1 MSKITKDE
9 VTKIAKLARIEL
21 TDKEKEKFS
30 GQLSEILNYVEQLN
44 QTDTSKV
51 SETSQVTGLTNVYRE
66 DVASELTQ
74 VDKDKNKNREKLLNN
89 APDQQNDYIK
99 VKAVL
104 E

>member
-21 TDKEKEKFS
+21 SEKEKEKFS

-44 QTDTSKV
+44 QTDTSQV
-51 SETSQVTGLTNVYRE
+51 SETSQVTGLEHVYRE
-66 DVASELTQ
+66 DKASELTQ
-74 VDKDKNKNREKLLNN
+74 VDKDKNKNREKLLKN
-89 APDQQNDYIK
+89 APAQKDGYIK